1 MSNSGCAASGAV
13 ARTLSSTPAGYSTR
27 TIEAVALEY
36 LRDEA
41 NDGHDVSLTNA
52 QARLIWAYAERLNG
66 RCAALAA
73 LLRQREAKVEKQA
86 IDFELERSEM
96 ARQALDA
103 RMRLLTAQAS
113 RTSCS
118 IRSRASTSSS

>member
-1 MSNSGCAASGAV
+1 MTIC
-13 ARTLSSTPAGYSTR
+13 PHTR
-27 TIEAVALEY
+27 KQCVCQPSEGIPCEYVPMVPVDDPLNDALEY

-73 LLRQREAKVEKQA
+73 LQYGQRDLDPESKAVLYGNMR
-86 IDFELERSEM
+86 EL
-96 ARQALDA
+96 ARAVNEPSACIHCGEDHE
-103 RMRLLTAQAS
+103 
-113 RTSCS
+113 
-118 IRSRASTSSS
+118 